1 MQVPSLTYKQH
12 MNMSGYNIGTIM
24 QQPELKPFN
33 KVSGSQEYAPA
44 QYRRHWFAM
53 SAPYQRE
60 MKAKAELEKHSIPC
74 FVPMRMSAV
83 RHRTGKISKE
93 LVPAVHNLV
102 FVHSTRELLQ
112 QVKQTIPFIQYLT
125 RPYSGKN
132 IPITVPDKEMQQFIS
147 VTESYNERLIFL
159 TPEEVHLE
167 KGTPVRIIGGP
178 FDGIEGTFV
187 KVKGC
192 RNRRVVIMA
201 RNILG
206 LALDVHPDLIQV
218 LQK

>member
-1 MQVPSLTYKQH
+1 
-12 MNMSGYNIGTIM
+12 MSGYYFGTIM
-24 QQPELKPFN
+24 QQPELKPFEID
-33 KVSGSQEYAPA
+33 SGSQEYALA
-44 QYRRHWFAM
+44 QHRRHWFAM

-60 MKAKAELEKHSIPC
+60 LKAKAELEKLNIPC

-102 FVHSTRELLQ
+102 FAHSTKELLQ

-125 RPYSGKN
+125 RPFDGKN
-132 IPITVPDKEMQQFIS
+132 VPITVPDNEMQQFIS
-147 VTESYNERLIFL
+147 VTESYNEQLIFL

-206 LALDVHPDLIQV
+206 LAVDVHPDLIQV